1 LKSKK
6 LTKKFILVAK
16 ISIFEQ
22 FLTLENVP
30 IFFDKCIRYI
40 NAFGLT
46 KEGVYRINGQKK
58 NYTVLVEQSLSNYQ
72 TISNL
77 EIYSYLVEDITSA
90 VKLFLR
96 TFSECLL
103 TELLNEQWGS
113 LSEIKCEQT
122 RLKNITLLLSQ
133 MPKVNVVILKL
144 LVAHLQ

>member
-30 IFFDKCIRYI
+30 IIFDKCIRYI

-58 NYTVLVEQSLSNYQ
+58 NYTVLVEQS
-72 TISNL
+72 
-77 EIYSYLVEDITSA
+77 
-90 VKLFLR
+90 
-96 TFSECLL
+96 
-103 TELLNEQWGS
+103 
-113 LSEIKCEQT
+113 
-122 RLKNITLLLSQ
+122 
-133 MPKVNVVILKL
+133 
-144 LVAHLQ
+144 

>member
-1 LKSKK
+1 MKSKK